1 MERPRNVLIGPGVT
15 SALVGALDGRDGVR
29 CHPLGDRPA
38 DGATVDLT
46 PPAGSY
52 DCALLDQRR
61 RPGDALATV
70 TALRNSGHALP
81 AVVVVDPGDEGTIE
95 RVREYGRTDYFVHPD
110 AARKRTTEAAKTT
123 ETAEATKTTE
133 TTEETKTTET
143 AAVSTATAA
152 GLTNRI
158 HQVAPGDPTD
168 SRETDTGVNRTL
180 DAIPDLYYLFDEN
193 FNFLDWNERLTE
205 KTGFSDEE
213 VAEMHPADFFDEED
227 AETILDAIARIQ
239 DGEEVTVEATLV
251 TKDGDRIPYEFT
263 GARIDEGRDGPI
275 TMAGIGRDVTRRKQ
289 SELRNHLLYKTT
301 RTVAEAQSFESGL
314 NAALED
320 LCDILGWSYAEVWTP
335 NDGGTELEYLD
346 SWHEDTD
353 AMRAFA
359 ERSSE
364 LSFESGSGIP
374 GRVWESGS
382 VQWVWEAADE
392 SGECIRKGPA
402 ERVGFETGIGVPI
415 AIDQQTVA
423 VVLLF
428 DTENHSVRSNL
439 RETME
444 ALAANLQE
452 LFARKRMES
461 ALRERERQLSTLM
474 ANLPGLAYQARF
486 DDHRSMTL
494 VSEGCR
500 DLTGYDSTRLQA
512 GDVTWESDV
521 VHPDDRAA
529 VRDTIES
536 ALADRDDFEATYRIE
551 TADGEVSWV
560 WEQGTGVYDDGDLVA
575 VEGFIIDVTDRK
587 QYETAL
593 TKLHEAT
600 RTLVGTRSRTD
611 VCDVIVETAAEVL
624 SPAGAGVYLYDPD
637 QNRLEP
643 EAVASESGHRWAD
656 SPIPLDGGSAVGEA
670 FVTSE
675 RRAFDAAEEETRPVD
690 GAVENGLV
698 VPLAD
703 HGVFVLSA
711 GAERTFD
718 DMELELVA
726 ILSNAAEEALA
737 RVETE
742 TELTAHEAELQDQN
756 RRLRELNQ
764 LNDLVRGVDRSL
776 VQATTRSELERVVC
790 ERITDHES
798 FAFAWVGTPEPL
810 SETLAV
816 RETGGDGRGYLDG
829 RTVRIGGDAGDPAG
843 RAMAREETVVVS
855 SVGSGLDGEAWRR
868 DALRRNLLSA
878 VGIPLTYGQTVYGVL
893 TVYATDQG
901 AFTDPVRQMLSELG
915 ETIGYAIDSFERK
928 GAGAER
934 AIEVEFVVRD
944 ESHRFAEMAAALG
957 RPVTLR
963 GVRQTAED
971 SAVGFLSVA
980 DDDVSGTLAET
991 PGVDVVRV
999 TGASSD
1005 QSTARVEFD
1014 HSVSGRAIV
1023 DRGGVLK
1030 RVRAD
1035 PEEVRLTVHLQ
1046 KTRDVRELSARL
1058 SEQYRDVDLSA
1069 RREGSWSAV
1078 EHAPPRAPLDDL
1090 TERQSEVLRAAY
1102 YSGYFESPRETTGD
1116 ELAEAFDVSSQAI
1129 HQHLRRAERRVF
1141 RALLDA
1147 ESDVRRGG

>member
-1 MERPRNVLIGPGVT
+1 MERPREVLIGPGVA
-15 SALVGALDGRDGVR
+15 SSLVGALDGREDVR

-38 DGATVDLT
+38 DDATDDQT

-52 DCALLDQRR
+52 DCAVLDQRR
-61 RPGDALATV
+61 RPGDALATL
-70 TALRNSGHALP
+70 TALRSAGTALP
-81 AVVVVDPGDEGTIE
+81 AVVVVDPGENETIE
-95 RVREYGRTDYFVHPD
+95 RVREYDRTDYFVHPD
-110 AARKRTTEAAKTT
+110 SAAT
-123 ETAEATKTTE
+123 EATKTTGATPE
-133 TTEETKTTET
+133 TTESND
-143 AAVSTATAA
+143 VSTATVA

-158 HQVAPGDPTD
+158 QQVASTNPTE
-168 SRETDTGVNRTL
+168 SPETGVGVNRTL

-193 FNFLDWNERLTE
+193 LDFLDWNRRLTE
-205 KTGFSDEE
+205 ETGYSDAE
-213 VAEMHPADFFDEED
+213 VADMHPADFFDEED
-227 AETILDAIARIQ
+227 AETILDAISRIQ
-239 DGEEVTVEATLV
+239 EGEEVTVEATLV
-251 TKDGDRIPYEFT
+251 TKDDDRIPYEFT
-263 GARIDEGRDGPI
+263 GARIDDGREGPI
-275 TMAGIGRDVTRRKQ
+275 TMAGIGRDVSRRKQ
-289 SELRNHLLYKTT
+289 SELRNHLLYETT
-301 RTVAEAQSFESGL
+301 RTVAEAESFESGL

-335 NDGGTELEYLD
+335 SDDGAELEYLD

-353 AMRAFA
+353 SMRAFA
-359 ERSSE
+359 DRSSD
-364 LSFESGSGIP
+364 LSFESGFGIP

-392 SGECIRKGPA
+392 SRECVRKRAA
-402 ERVGFETGIGVPI
+402 EDVGFETGIGVPI
-415 AIDQQTVA
+415 EIDRQTVA

-428 DTENHSVRSNL
+428 DTDSHSVRSNL

-486 DDHRSMTL
+486 DDNRSMTL

-500 DLTGYDSTRLQA
+500 DLTGYDSTRLQDGEVA
-512 GDVTWESDV
+512 WESDV

-529 VRDTIES
+529 VRETVES
-536 ALADRDDFEATYRIE
+536 ALADREDFEATYRIE
-551 TADGEVSWV
+551 TADGDVSWV
-560 WEQGTGVYDDGDLVA
+560 WEQGTGVYDDGDLAA
-575 VEGFIIDVTDRK
+575 VEGFIIDVTDRR

-593 TKLHEAT
+593 TELHEAT

-611 VCDVIVETAAEVL
+611 VCDVIVETATEVL
-624 SPAGAGVYLYDPD
+624 SPADAAVYLYDPD

-643 EAVASESGHRWAD
+643 TAATESGRQRGD
-656 SPIPLDGGSAVGEA
+656 RPIPLDGGSAVAEA

-675 RRAFDAAEEETRPVD
+675 RRTVDADEEDIHPGEGDT
-690 GAVENGLV
+690 AVERILA

-711 GAERTFD
+711 GPGRTFG
-718 DMELELVA
+718 DMERELVA
-726 ILSNAAEEALA
+726 ILSNAAEEALG

-756 RRLRELNQ
+756 RRLRELNR
-764 LNDLVRGVDRSL
+764 LNDLIRSVDRSL
-776 VQATTRSELERVVC
+776 VKATTRSELERAVC

-798 FAFAWVGTPEPL
+798 FAFAWVGAPEPL
-810 SETLAV
+810 SETLTV

-829 RTVRIGGDAGDPAG
+829 RTVRTGGGAGDPAG

-855 SVGSGLDGEAWRR
+855 SVGSGLGGEAWRR

-878 VGIPLTYGQTVYGVL
+878 VGIPLTYGQTVYGAL

-928 GAGAER
+928 GTGGER

-957 RPVTLR
+957 RSVTLR
-963 GVRQTAED
+963 GIRRTSED
-971 SAVGFLSVA
+971 TAVGFLSWA
-980 DDDVSGTLAET
+980 DDDVAETLAEI

-999 TGASSD
+999 SGASSD
-1005 QSTARVEFD
+1005 HATARMEFD
-1014 HSVSGRAIV
+1014 RSVPGRAIV

-1035 PEEVRLTVHLQ
+1035 PAEVRLTVHLQ
-1046 KTRDVRELSARL
+1046 KTRDVRELSERL
-1058 SEQYRDVDLSA
+1058 SERYRDVELSA
-1069 RREGSWSAV
+1069 RREGGQSAV
-1078 EHAPPRAPLDDL
+1078 ERAPLQVPLDDL

-1102 YSGYFESPRETTGD
+1102 YSGYFESPRETTGE

-1147 ESDVRRGG
+1147 ESDVADRVE